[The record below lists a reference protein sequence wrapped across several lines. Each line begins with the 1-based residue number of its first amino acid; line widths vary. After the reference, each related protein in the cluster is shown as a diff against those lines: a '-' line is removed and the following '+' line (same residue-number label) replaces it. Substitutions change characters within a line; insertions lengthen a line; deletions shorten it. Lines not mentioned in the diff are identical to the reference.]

1 MKKFIYAKQRGF
13 ISYQP
18 STGTQSFQVK
28 GTGFDEGVFFDH
40 TIADTADAQARFRV
54 TVTSA
59 AANTGN
65 RGSDYTPNANTTE
78 GQVTVLFDEALTID
92 GNNLVIKD
100 ITGTGASATRGYSI
114 KDNDLIE
121 ITDCFKQDKGDMLFS
136 LDRFLGVS
144 KSSTSSSIVHFA
156 AAEQSEADDTIL
168 LVYSST
174 NGIDSHRKICSFF
187 DAAVNGSLANDDGF
201 IEIDR
206 GIGGVV
212 PKELLDAGVVKM
224 LVNAQA

>member
-13 ISYQP
+13 ISYKP

-28 GTGFDEGVFFDH
+28 GTGFDDGVFFDH
-40 TIADTADAQARFRV
+40 TIADTTDAQARFRV

-59 AANTGN
+59 ADNTGN
-65 RGSDYTPNANTTE
+65 RGGNYSSADTVE
-78 GQVTVLFDEALTID
+78 GGKTVLLDATISIS
-92 GNNLVIKD
+92 GNNLVIANSGDNK
-100 ITGTGASATRGYSI
+100 YVVQN
-114 KDNDLIE
+114 NDLIE
-121 ITDCFKQDKGDMLFS
+121 ITDCFKQDKGEMLFS
-136 LDRFLGVS
+136 FDRFLGVS
-144 KSSTSSSIVHFA
+144 KSSASSSIVHFA

-187 DAAVNGSLANDDGF
+187 DAAANGSLANDDGF

-206 GIGGVV
+206 SVGGVM
-212 PKELLDAGVVKM
+212 PKELLDAGVIKM
-224 LVNAQA
+224 SVNAQA